1 MLPVR
6 MRFARHNASLR
17 GIRRSTNVKILL
29 TIVHNGLVA
38 THIDPRSV
46 LYGIAEQ
53 QAGYFTAA
61 QALEAGYSRASQH
74 YHQKVGNWRRE
85 GHGIYRLAQFP
96 HMPDE
101 HYVRLM
107 LWSRDRAGITQA
119 VISHETAL
127 QAYELSD
134 VMPALIHLSVPPGFR
149 KQPPH
154 GVKLHRQKLGPE
166 DVTERDG
173 YRITTPLRTLLDA
186 ASSALSAEHLAAAV
200 QDALD
205 HGLVRRRTLKQAAS
219 EASGRIQARFSDAGL
234 S

>member
-1 MLPVR
+1 MLAFVTASSD
-6 MRFARHNASLR
+6 ARSELYA
-17 GIRRSTNVKILL
+17 
-29 TIVHNGLVA
+29 VA
-38 THIDPRSV
+38 ER
-46 LYGIAEQ
+46 

-85 GHGIYRLAQFP
+85 GHGIYRLERFP
-96 HMPDE
+96 RTEGE

-107 LWSRDRAGITQA
+107 LWSRDRAGRVRA
-119 VISHETAL
+119 ALSHESAL

-134 VMPALIHLSVPPGFR
+134 VMPAEIHLSVPKGFR
-149 KQPPH
+149 KKSPA
-154 GVKLHRQKLGPE
+154 GVRLHRQDLPAS

-186 ASSALSAEHLAAAV
+186 AASPLSSEHLVAAV

-205 HGLVRRRTLKQAAS
+205 QGLVRKRLLD
-219 EASGRIQARFSDAGL
+219 EAIEESPDDIGARFASIGL
-234 S
+234 P